1 MIRTNSR
8 GEVIVPFFRVGAP
21 EYDLAEVMEA
31 LRRGAK
37 AAQ

>member
-1 MIRTNSR
+1 MIRTNAR
-8 GEVIVPFFRVGAP
+8 GEVIVPFFRAGVP

-31 LRRGAK
+31 LRRGPK